1 MLAQELGYNG
11 GRIMSVDEIVGGI
24 TGEISGGG
32 VNYIA
37 LTEWI
42 ETIRNVCNFLSGVIV
57 YTLVICVPLII
68 AIELLYINIPPLKS
82 SIDNLL
88 ERLDEKGI
96 KSKGTQLILRDAI
109 LAVKRASTVD
119 TGVSANMIYMQIKAK
134 SIFLAA
140 FIIALTLGG
149 GPYIIEIIVSIATG
163 ILGGLSGLA
172 T

>member
-42 ETIRNVCNFLSGVIV
+42 ETIRNVCNFLSGFIV

-82 SIDNLL
+82 SIDDLL

-109 LAVKRASTVD
+109 LASTVD
-119 TGVSANMIYMQIKAK
+119 TGVSANIIYMQIKVK